1 MTFVRNAWYVA
12 AWSRD
17 LGRTLTPR
25 QILEENVV
33 LYRTEDGSPVA
44 LRDQC
49 PHRLL
54 PLSMGTLQG
63 DAVQCGYHGMTF
75 DAAGRCIRIP
85 GQERMPA
92 HAEVRSYPV
101 TEQTGLVWIW
111 MGEAERADPEKIF
124 DLPQYHDPAWRPVH
138 GDALEVAADYL
149 SLADNLCDPAHVTFV
164 HQSTLGTPAGADVP
178 IKTEQYEKTV
188 LTHRWIIDGPPIP
201 LFRDFG
207 NFTGNVDRWHYYYYH
222 APQIA
227 VIDFGSADT
236 GAVDVDSRDQGLRM
250 FACHFLTPVT
260 ATTSLD
266 HWLHVRNFRTDDAD
280 LDEALNA
287 QFRIAFAEDKAILEA
302 IQIEEAHPATE
313 RRVTLDIDAGPY
325 RMRKLVAA
333 MIAEEAV

>member
-25 QILEENVV
+25 QILGENVV

-138 GDALEVAADYL
+138 GDALAVAADYL

-164 HQSTLGTPAGADVP
+164 HQSTLGTSRRAERRLVDEGDVRRVAEIVGEAQIVRGDIEGIAMDRP
-178 IKTEQYEKTV
+178 PRRIVILRQIEDFFG
-188 LTHRWIIDGPPIP
+188 IGP
-201 LFRDFG
+201 L
-207 NFTGNVDRWHYYYYH
+207 
-222 APQIA
+222 
-227 VIDFGSADT
+227 
-236 GAVDVDSRDQGLRM
+236 
-250 FACHFLTPVT
+250 
-260 ATTSLD
+260 
-266 HWLHVRNFRTDDAD
+266 
-280 LDEALNA
+280 
-287 QFRIAFAEDKAILEA
+287 RIA
-302 IQIEEAHPATE
+302 HP
-313 RRVTLDIDAGPY
+313 DQD
-325 RMRKLVAA
+325 
-333 MIAEEAV
+333 